1 MKLFLML
8 FATTVIIS
16 SASSGSYA
24 GKFEDEFDAFTKQHG
39 SLIQNIQGV
48 KEHQKDY
55 FPDDSEVKDKET
67 QIKLF
72 GLCNFLGDAISETD
86 RPFDEWLRSS
96 GYKNYPNPKEHSPEI
111 VSFSSYNKK
120 AVEEVKT
127 LMKPITAFCN
137 SMYGEIQSNSKS
149 PLELLEEVKKS
160 LPILQQ
166 AKKTANELPSLKE
179 FTAKQPAIQQDS
191 LKAFL
196 DTDNFERIVLDTA
209 RNIFQ
214 KEEIKNIK
222 EINIDEY
229 TDRIQNLIRQGKD
242 LSEAQKNWIDNAL
255 FLSKVKEILAENF
268 KY

>member
-8 FATTVIIS
+8 FATTVMIS

-24 GKFEDEFDAFTKQHG
+24 GKFEDEFDAFTKQHV
-39 SLIQNIQGV
+39 SLIQNIQGI

-72 GLCNFLGDAISETD
+72 GLLNFLGDAISETD
-86 RPFDEWLRSS
+86 RPFDAWIRSS
-96 GYKNYPNPKEHSPEI
+96 GYKNCPNLKEHSPEI

-127 LMKPITAFCN
+127 LMKPLTQFCD
-137 SMYGEIQSNSKS
+137 SIHGKIQSNSKS

-160 LPILQQ
+160 LHILQQ
-166 AKKTANELPSLKE
+166 AKKIANELPSLKE

-191 LKAFL
+191 LKTFL
-196 DTDNFERIVLDTA
+196 GTENFEKIVVETA

-214 KEEIKNIK
+214 EEEIKISK

-229 TDRIQNLIRQGKD
+229 TKKIQNLIRQGKD
-242 LSEAQKNWIDNAL
+242 LSEAQKNWIDDAL
-255 FLSKVKEILAENF
+255 FLNKVKEILEDNL
-268 KY
+268 K